1 MTNPRMTLQVKN
13 VLRSMLSEPS
23 REWYGLELC
32 DLTELP
38 AGTMYPILARLEGCG
53 WLESRWEN
61 HAEQAVAGRPPRR
74 YYRFSQDGAETARVA
89 LALSHRPRTRLLR
102 GAGAAPPRAEGAP
115 S

>member
-1 MTNPRMTLQVKN
+1 MTGPRMTLQVKH

-38 AGTMYPILARLEGCG
+38 PGTMYPILVRLEGCG

-61 HAEQAVAGRPPRR
+61 TSEQAVAGRPLRR
-74 YYRFSQDGAETARVA
+74 YYRFSRDGAETARVA
-89 LALSHRPRTRLLR
+89 LALSRRPKASLLR
-102 GAGAAPPRAEGAP
+102 GARAPTPRALGAP

>member
-1 MTNPRMTLQVKN
+1 MTLQVKH

-23 REWYGLELC
+23 KEWYGLELC

-53 WLESRWEN
+53 WLDSRWEDT
-61 HAEQAVAGRPPRR
+61 AEQVAVGRPLRR
-74 YYRFSQDGAETARVA
+74 YYRFSRDGAETARGA
-89 LALSHRPRTRLLR
+89 LALSRRPKASLLR
-102 GAGAAPPRAEGAP
+102 GAGAAPHRALGAP

>member
-1 MTNPRMTLQVKN
+1 MTLQVKQ
-13 VLRSMLSEPS
+13 VLRSMLGEPS

-53 WLESRWEN
+53 WLESRWE
-61 HAEQAVAGRPPRR
+61 HTTEQESAGRPLRR
-74 YYRFSQDGAETARVA
+74 YYRFSRDGAETARVA
-89 LALSHRPRTRLLR
+89 LALSHRPKGRLVR
-102 GAGAAPPRAEGAP
+102 EAGAATPRALRAP